1 MFFGPSTSPP
11 EVASKSSEMD
21 MGVSVDVDDSGLPVA
36 VKVASTDDERQRL
49 AHQAEVL
56 AQVARPG
63 VVRLLDHDTEAGQLV
78 TAWQPGSP
86 LSAASIAAKPL
97 VQQLQYVADTA
108 TIVDTI
114 HLDGWTHGSLDA
126 DHVIVTGTN
135 AVVLCGFSHS
145 ASAEVDADEHH
156 RGVRCDVDALVNMTR
171 CIADEHLRRASTH
184 PRRIAMPGR
193 VNQAA
198 RPTWL
203 SDLEQRWQRTPQLTA
218 HEVAR
223 SLTAALPRVVTARP
237 PAKRFGGILQ
247 RTTLRPNTG
256 AGHRA
261 KGVGL
266 ALACI
271 AGIAVGALI
280 LVTLSNRGSTAQA
293 QPIATA
299 TLPRPLPVT
308 APPSDA
314 AAAIPAR
321 AATTTPTPTTTPK
334 TMPATIAPTTTVPT
348 TTVPIDPCARCLAD
362 ARIDGAIIVDGRTY
376 RIASDAD
383 DIVVMGDWDCD
394 RIATPAVLHLPSGD
408 LDRFDT
414 WATDDTDAVAT
425 RVQSAANAIGITA
438 DPNCGPPQLVTAPLA
453 PVASATS

>member
-1 MFFGPSTSPP
+1 
-11 EVASKSSEMD
+11 MD

-56 AQVARPG
+56 AQLARPG

-86 LSAASIAAKPL
+86 LSAASTAAKPL

-108 TIVDTI
+108 SIIDSI

-135 AVVLCGFSHS
+135 SVVLCGFSRS
-145 ASAEVDADEHH
+145 ASLEANPDEHSQGI
-156 RGVRCDVDALVNMTR
+156 RRDVDGLVNMTR
-171 CIADEHLRRASTH
+171 CIADEHLRRASAR
-184 PRRIAMPGR
+184 PRRIALPGR
-193 VNQAA
+193 VHEAA

-237 PAKRFGGILQ
+237 PAKRLGGVLQGSTLQ
-247 RTTLRPNTG
+247 RSTRQPSNSVG
-256 AGHRA
+256 RRA
-261 KGVGL
+261 KGAGL
-266 ALACI
+266 AMACL
-271 AGIAVGALI
+271 GGVAVGALI
-280 LVTLSNRGSTAQA
+280 LATLSNRGSTAQA
-293 QPIATA
+293 QPITPA
-299 TLPRPLPVT
+299 TLPRPLPDT
-308 APPSDA
+308 APPST
-314 AAAIPAR
+314 PATAVKAP
-321 AATTTPTPTTTPK
+321 AATTAPTAPTAPTV
-334 TMPATIAPTTTVPT
+334 MPATSASTTTA
-348 TTVPIDPCARCLAD
+348 PIDPCARCLPD
-362 ARIDGAIIVDGRTY
+362 ARIDGAITVDGRTY

-414 WATDDTDAVAT
+414 WATDEADAVAT
-425 RVQSAANAIGITA
+425 RVHSATNAIGITA
-438 DPNCGPPQLVTAPLA
+438 DPHCGPPQLVTAPLDPA
-453 PVASATS
+453 AARPS